1 MKKIYISVMA
11 SLLLFASC
19 SDYLDVNSPSTFD
32 KEYVFGSESEIATA
46 VNGMYVPMVSGKGWV
61 GRCCL
66 ILIFSSVYYL
76 QHPISMSVHLFR
88 VQAI

>member
-32 KEYVFGSESEIATA
+32 KESLLSRK
-46 VNGMYVPMVSGKGWV
+46 SG
-61 GRCCL
+61 
-66 ILIFSSVYYL
+66 
-76 QHPISMSVHLFR
+76 
-88 VQAI
+88 

>member
-46 VNGMYVPMVSGKGWV
+46 VNACMCLWSAVRV
-61 GRCCL
+61 G
-66 ILIFSSVYYL
+66 
-76 QHPISMSVHLFR
+76 
-88 VQAI
+88 